1 METLIRKSPLPS
13 RGSEPGRS
21 GANGHK
27 GPADP
32 TKHAVVTMHPRRLL
46 LGAARQSGIG
56 DPDSCRIILSI
67 LYAGR
72 AVRRALRCD
81 LDHEFGF
88 QDSSGA
94 GFATLVTLY
103 ALSPLPATAADL
115 AYHAEVGGAAMA
127 DIIEALERRGL
138 VVRHA
143 DGRDRIT
150 LVDLTERGQQAA
162 VLAVRCFLEVA
173 SDLAR
178 GIGPPIGDAVAE
190 TCEQVESRA
199 ADTGS

>member
-1 METLIRKSPLPS
+1 
-13 RGSEPGRS
+13 
-21 GANGHK
+21 
-27 GPADP
+27 
-32 TKHAVVTMHPRRLL
+32 MHPRRLL

-81 LDHEFGF
+81 LDHRFGF

-115 AYHAEVGGAAMA
+115 AYHTDVSRAAMA
-127 DIIEALERRGL
+127 DIIEALEERGL
-138 VVRHA
+138 VMRYS
-143 DGRDRIT
+143 DGRGRMS
-150 LVDLTERGQQAA
+150 LVDLTERGQNAA
-162 VLAVRCFLEVA
+162 VLAVRRFLEVA
-173 SDLAR
+173 SDLAG
-178 GIGPPIGDAVAE
+178 GIVPPIGDAVAG

-199 ADTGS
+199 ADPDS